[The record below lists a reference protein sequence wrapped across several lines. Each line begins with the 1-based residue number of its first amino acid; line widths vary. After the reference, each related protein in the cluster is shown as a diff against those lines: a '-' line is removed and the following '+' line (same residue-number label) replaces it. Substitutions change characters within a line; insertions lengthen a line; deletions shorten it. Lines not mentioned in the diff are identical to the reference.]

1 MKEWVEKKPL
11 LITDRMLDSPYK
23 LSYIPFQN
31 GGRGVTLEVSL
42 GFCTTL
48 SFFNLKICYVTLYLY
63 GLKIEVL
70 VLI

>member
-1 MKEWVEKKPL
+1 MAGE
-11 LITDRMLDSPYK
+11 
-23 LSYIPFQN
+23 
-31 GGRGVTLEVSL
+31 GVTLEVSL